1 MVSWLKL
8 FFSVATK
15 TSIKIFLN
23 IKDNGSCTSLYR
35 AENQFKVAKERDPK
49 AIYTN
54 EASIFFMRSVAKRFL
69 SFLLY
74 NQLIECDCFK
84 SLA

>member
-1 MVSWLKL
+1 MVET

-23 IKDNGSCTSLYR
+23 IKANGSCTSLYR
-35 AENQFKVAKERDPK
+35 VEKQFKVAKARDPK

-54 EASIFFMRSVAKRFL
+54 EASILFIRSVAKRFL